1 VIKRTSLTIHED
13 GEGAEMQTKSI
24 EKPIQ
29 WRYRRKISQSW
40 ERYEYPSTGDI

>member
-1 VIKRTSLTIHED
+1 MNKNDHNLQELWDVIKRTSLTIHED

-29 WRYRRKISQSW
+29 
-40 ERYEYPSTGDI
+40 